1 MTAPS
6 SGAFLLHGG
15 FMTRISKFY
24 LALSVILFGSFGLGF
39 GAAAQNNFKLGVVD
53 TQSVFENYTKA
64 QEANEILKT
73 AEERL
78 RTQLNGI
85 QEEIAVMEERL
96 TKQKLF
102 LEASE
107 TETLQADIGIK
118 RQQLQRE
125 LELGQD
131 SLIAKREEL
140 LAPLTQEIEALL
152 KQMGES
158 EGYSF
163 IFEKRLVTL
172 YVDPKYDLTQRV
184 VQQLNDAY
192 EKERSKD
199 AGQSPTPPGAEA
211 GKEGD
216 QSN

>member
-1 MTAPS
+1 MATS
-6 SGAFLLHGG
+6 SCEAFPLHGG
-15 FMTRISKFY
+15 FMIRVSNFY
-24 LALSVILFGSFGLGF
+24 LVLSVILFGSFSVGF
-39 GAAAQNNFKLGVVD
+39 NAAAQNNLKLAVVD
-53 TQSVFENYTKA
+53 TQNVFENYTKA

-85 QEEIAVMEERL
+85 QEEIGTMEERL

-102 LEASE
+102 LEAAE
-107 TETLQADIGIK
+107 TETLQADIRIK
-118 RQQLQRE
+118 RQELQRE
-125 LELGQD
+125 LEIGQE

-172 YVDPKYDLTQRV
+172 YVDPKYDLTERV
-184 VQQLNDAY
+184 VKRLNDAY
-192 EKERSKD
+192 EKEKSTD
-199 AGQSPTPPGAEA
+199 APQSATPPATET
-211 GKEGD
+211 GKEGEK
-216 QSN
+216 SN